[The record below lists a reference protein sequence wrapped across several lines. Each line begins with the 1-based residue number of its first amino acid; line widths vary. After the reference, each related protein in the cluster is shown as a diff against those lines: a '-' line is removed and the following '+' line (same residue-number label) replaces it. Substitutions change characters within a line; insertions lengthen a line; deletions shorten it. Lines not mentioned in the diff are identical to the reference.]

1 MFTNNTPH
9 ICFSTEPRKTRN
21 NLKPDGLPRTIMNIP
36 FAFVM
41 GLIDCA
47 GTDYNVPDFQF
58 DEIACAKLAVDSEVE
73 KRKIPDTVSQL

>member
-1 MFTNNTPH
+1 
-9 ICFSTEPRKTRN
+9 
-21 NLKPDGLPRTIMNIP
+21 MNIP